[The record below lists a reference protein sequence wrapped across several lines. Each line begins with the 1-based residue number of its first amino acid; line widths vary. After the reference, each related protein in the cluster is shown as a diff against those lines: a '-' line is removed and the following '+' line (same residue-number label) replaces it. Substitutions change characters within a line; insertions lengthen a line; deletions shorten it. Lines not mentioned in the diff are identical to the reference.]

1 MAIMIIFLNVTRI
14 DLLFRFQVIKVS
26 SRAFSSCIQLE
37 LSDGKYKT
45 GLAVFNQ
52 KQINRTIF
60 TPQLAEFAVVEIKK
74 FYLYT
79 EQVQRHLKSK
89 KNSRQIIQM
98 IVIPVSTLDF
108 KG

>member
-1 MAIMIIFLNVTRI
+1 MAIIFLNLTRF
-14 DLLFRFQVIKVS
+14 DLLFQFQVIKVS

-79 EQVQRHLKSK
+79 EQVQRQRHLKSV

-98 IVIPVSTLDF
+98 IVIPLSTLDF